1 MLFDTG
7 QQVISMILLERT
19 TDLTFPSDPLT
30 KSRLNRLKYAFKE
43 CVSFYRGLVT
53 RSSEFGLFILA
64 HHKPLRLVLN
74 KNRFK
79 AA

>member
-30 KSRLNRLKYAFKE
+30 KSRSNRLEYAKE

>member
-30 KSRLNRLKYAFKE
+30 KSRLNRLEYAKE
-43 CVSFYRGLVT
+43 CDSFYRRPVT